1 MGRGFLSGIFWSA
14 LLLFGG
20 LATLSLVGP
29 PPQGPVPVVNST
41 APDTAPDAA
50 SAPRAGGDAGDA
62 PARTAG
68 TDVTAGRSGAPAA
81 PAPASPQASGDLGA
95 LDQTARADAGERP
108 GAATDVTAPGG
119 TGGDSRADNAA
130 GAGDTIATLGSD
142 APALPPTAA
151 EAPATPGT
159 DQMPTLEKT
168 LDRPVKAEVAA
179 QAPDQ
184 PRLNAGEDDPQVP
197 GPVRGSVR
205 GSARGPASGAGRAS
219 SDAPDPSRGPDTLA
233 AAAPQSPAGPKVDA
247 SAAIPQAGISGETRS
262 ARLEDQDRPALPRQA
277 SRPARRGTPEGAAG
291 VGEDPGAVPGTPPM
305 RPAARTG
312 SAIPA
317 PLRDKAPGPVASP
330 ASRPESPIG
339 TSQADT
345 PGDSADPAD
354 PDTPPAAA
362 DRPMLA
368 DGDDND
374 FDDEAPQ
381 TTDTPARSAL
391 RREQARPVPPAG
403 VSAAYAPTDGP
414 RPVARP
420 DDLGVTARLEDPA
433 NQAGPQ
439 NDPQNDPQSDA
450 ASDQIAAIA
459 QDPAPEG
466 LTAPSVPR
474 RSPLAAPSSDDTADS
489 PPRTPR
495 IIRPGG
501 ARPLLQGEAQAAER
515 ESERAA
521 ALASE
526 ADAAPGLAIP
536 GPDASRADDLP
547 PVERFAVRHADS
559 ASRPLMSV
567 VLIDVPG
574 QSLTAAQLKALT
586 FPVTF
591 AIDPSRGDASTLAA
605 KYRAAGHEVLM
616 LAETLARKGSASGA
630 ETLLDGYAKTLP
642 EAVGLMDIQA
652 GGIQGKRALQSQVI
666 DLLAERGYGFVLYDR
681 GLNSTAAAARREGV
695 PTGLIFRML
704 DAGRERAEVIR
715 RYLDRAAFKAG
726 KDGSVVMVGHTYPE
740 TVKGLV
746 GWALD
751 GRAAALSLAPVTAI
765 MLQGERGERG

>member
-1 MGRGFLSGIFWSA
+1 MGRGFLSGVFWSA

-20 LATLSLVGP
+20 LAGLSLVGP

-41 APDTAPDAA
+41 APETAPDAA

-68 TDVTAGRSGAPAA
+68 SDVTAGRSGAPAA

-95 LDQTARADAGERP
+95 LDQTARADAGDRP
-108 GAATDVTAPGG
+108 GAATDVTAPGA
-119 TGGDSRADNAA
+119 TDENIRSGGAD
-130 GAGDTIATLGSD
+130 GAGGTIATLGSD

-179 QAPDQ
+179 KAPDQ

-197 GPVRGSVR
+197 GPVRGPV
-205 GSARGPASGAGRAS
+205 SGTERAS
-219 SDAPDPSRGPDTLA
+219 TDAPDPSRGPDTLA

-262 ARLEDQDRPALPRQA
+262 ARLEDQDRPALPRRA
-277 SRPARRGTPEGAAG
+277 SRPARLGAPDGAGEETADGEGTSDGAG
-291 VGEDPGAVPGTPPM
+291 GAVLGTDPV
-305 RPAARTG
+305 RPVARSG
-312 SAIPA
+312 SGIPA
-317 PLRDKAPGPVASP
+317 PVRDTAPGPVASP
-330 ASRPESPIG
+330 APVPALDSPTG
-339 TSQADT
+339 ASQSDT
-345 PGDSADPAD
+345 LAGSTD
-354 PDTPPAAA
+354 PDGPPAAA
-362 DRPMLA
+362 DGPMLA
-368 DGDDND
+368 DGDDNE
-374 FDDEAPQ
+374 FDDEAEQP
-381 TTDTPARSAL
+381 TDTPARSAL

-420 DDLGVTARLEDPA
+420 DDLGVTARLDASGNPS
-433 NQAGPQ
+433 
-439 NDPQNDPQSDA
+439 DPQTDA
-450 ASDQIAAIA
+450 APDQVASTARE
-459 QDPAPEG
+459 PAPED
-466 LTAPSVPR
+466 LTAPRVPR
-474 RSPLAAPSSDDTADS
+474 RSPLGAPSSDDTAQRTS
-489 PPRTPR
+489 RTPR

-515 ESERAA
+515 ASERASERAA

-547 PVERFAVRHADS
+547 PVERFAVRHSDS

-591 AIDPSRGDASTLAA
+591 AIDPDRSDAGKLAA

-616 LAETLARKGSASGA
+616 LAETLARKGSASAA